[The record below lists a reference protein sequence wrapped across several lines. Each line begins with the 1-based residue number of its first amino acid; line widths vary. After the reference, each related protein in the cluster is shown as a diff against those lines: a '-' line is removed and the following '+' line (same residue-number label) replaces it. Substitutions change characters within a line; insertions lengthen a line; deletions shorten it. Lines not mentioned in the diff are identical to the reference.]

1 MSRAEL
7 RGHLGHHSH
16 VCVCVCVHAH
26 THVCSSVQLF
36 ATPWTVGH
44 QAPLS
49 MGFLRQEYWVGKIPW
64 KRKWQST
71 PVFLTGESHEQKSL
85 VGYSSWGCKEL
96 ELLTRTCTHTHTHTH
111 GLNCSAACGI
121 FLDQGLNPC
130 LLYQQA
136 DSLPL
141 RNQGSPLC
149 GVFTV
154 FYTWC
159 HIICI

>member
-1 MSRAEL
+1 MLKNLPTMEEIKPR
-7 RGHLGHHSH
+7 
-16 VCVCVCVHAH
+16 
-26 THVCSSVQLF
+26 F
-36 ATPWTVGH
+36 DP
-44 QAPLS
+44 
-49 MGFLRQEYWVGKIPW
+49 WVGKIPW

-141 RNQGSPLC
+141 RNQGSPRLSSLTKYFPSFLGHGTLC
-149 GVFTV
+149 SCNAYLRLTSNAQS
-154 FYTWC
+154 YLSQLSP
-159 HIICI
+159 